1 MVRDSRYRIN
11 SRCKLLPSVD
21 RRVGEGENPRFSRVE
36 AERVG
41 LLLTDEMQDAVCRE
55 TMRED
60 RATSK
65 ILLDE
70 GAPCLDLFVGPRVL
84 RSAQGFDGIP
94 ALLEALLLPLGFRI
108 CLRRRMISVSRR
120 QYPDNQPQH
129 AKVVFTPFGPD
140 RARISLEPETL
151 KGVSGSIDI
160 PTGLAAPDDVSD
172 TSIRAGRAR
181 RATRSTITSG
191 IAAEEIVVGDRL
203 INDGNDRVGVIDE
216 KTLAFLDRSR
226 DAELATFGRVHA
238 FNQVRVNPLGLSGGV
253 PVSMSPV
260 GRLNSYIYYL
270 GHGDSRS
277 GLIVG
282 AYVGEGKLGKLLRT
296 QGNGLRWGGHF
307 ACIRKFFFFHFAVCW
322 TRSLALSRH
331 FLWAL
336 CGHLGRAGQVAIV
349 GRQRVANTMAM
360 IAPESAVITSG
371 TS

>member
-1 MVRDSRYRIN
+1 
-11 SRCKLLPSVD
+11 
-21 RRVGEGENPRFSRVE
+21 
-36 AERVG
+36 
-41 LLLTDEMQDAVCRE
+41 
-55 TMRED
+55 
-60 RATSK
+60 
-65 ILLDE
+65 
-70 GAPCLDLFVGPRVL
+70 
-84 RSAQGFDGIP
+84 
-94 ALLEALLLPLGFRI
+94 
-108 CLRRRMISVSRR
+108 MISVSRR

-140 RARISLEPETL
+140 RAHISLEPETL

-191 IAAEEIVVGDRL
+191 IAAEEVVVGDRL

-253 PVSMSPV
+253 PAFMSLV
-260 GRLNSYIYYL
+260 GRLDSYIYYL
-270 GHGDSRS
+270 GHGDNRS
-277 GLIVG
+277 GLIDG
-282 AYVGEGKLGKLLRT
+282 TYVGEGKPGKLLRT
-296 QGNGLRWGGHF
+296 QGNGLLMGLAFRMHPQ
-307 ACIRKFFFFHFAVCW
+307 IFFFFHFAVCW